1 VGLDLPQESRCAKL
15 NKFFPFLNEMTNL
28 TKHLFIAIET
38 MRSGA

>member
-1 VGLDLPQESRCAKL
+1 
-15 NKFFPFLNEMTNL
+15 FFPFLNEMTNL